1 MLVFA
6 IRLLEGIFV
15 VGSVGCVVVLF
26 LTAIDDLRVLF
37 GNDKDNDKD
46 SDKKRENIA
55 LDETFISRD
64 SSQREFS
71 RG

>member
-26 LTAIDDLRVLF
+26 LTAIDDFRVLF
-37 GNDKDNDKD
+37 GNDKD
-46 SDKKRENIA
+46 SDKMRENIA
-55 LDETFISRD
+55 VDEGSISRG
-64 SSQREFS
+64 SSQRELS

>member
-26 LTAIDDLRVLF
+26 LTAIDDLGVLF
-37 GNDKDNDKD
+37 GKSD
-46 SDKKRENIA
+46 SDKEREKIV
-55 LDETFISRD
+55 LDNGSPSHD
-64 SSQREFS
+64 SSQHEFS